1 MIVAGI
7 ATFLVVTVSAL
18 AAYPLSRMR
27 FRGREAI
34 FTFFTFGLLFPIA
47 VAALP
52 LYLLLRQ
59 LGLLESLL
67 GVALPEAAF
76 AIPLTIIILR
86 PFMRAV
92 PGELEDAAAMDGC
105 SRFGFF
111 LARPGP
117 ALAARADDRDDPLGR
132 SSAGTTSSCRCSWSP
147 TRSTGRFRSASR
159 PYSTRAQH
167 GHRGHP
173 RVHDALDG
181 AGAARSSSSPSG
193 ASSAASPAPSRAD
206 AAGVEFANPV
216 LPGMHPDPSVCR
228 VGGDYYLACSSF
240 EYFPGVP
247 LYASR
252 DLVTWRPI
260 GHALTRRSQLDL
272 TGVPSS
278 GGIYAPTLR
287 HHDGTFFVVTTLVGR
302 GNFVVTARDPRG
314 PWSDPTWLDVDGI
327 DPSLAFLDERIYYTR
342 NGQGADPDH
351 PFVYQGELTRETDGF
366 RIARTPRVIWKGT
379 GGVWP
384 EAPHLYRRGGWY
396 YLVTAEGG
404 TSYGHSVVV
413 ARSRAPDGPFE
424 PSPHG
429 PLLTHRG
436 RPRHPIQATG
446 HADLV
451 DLEDGTTWAVFLGIR
466 PTGGRHHHLGRET
479 YLAPVHW
486 RPDGWP
492 RMPPIELTMQGPP
505 LPRSDAADPGGRLVF
520 RRRRL
525 PLGWRFVRNPVR
537 GACSLRAEPG
547 FLRLWGGAATLD
559 DVASPSL
566 VCRPQQHLEMTARA
580 RCTGSRRSRPAVSRC
595 GHNCSMP
602 RGRST
607 CSRSCGD

>member
-1 MIVAGI
+1 M
-7 ATFLVVTVSAL
+7 
-18 AAYPLSRMR
+18 
-27 FRGREAI
+27 
-34 FTFFTFGLLFPIA
+34 
-47 VAALP
+47 
-52 LYLLLRQ
+52 
-59 LGLLESLL
+59 
-67 GVALPEAAF
+67 
-76 AIPLTIIILR
+76 
-86 PFMRAV
+86 
-92 PGELEDAAAMDGC
+92 
-105 SRFGFF
+105 
-111 LARPGP
+111 
-117 ALAARADDRDDPLGR
+117 
-132 SSAGTTSSCRCSWSP
+132 
-147 TRSTGRFRSASR
+147 
-159 PYSTRAQH
+159 
-167 GHRGHP
+167 
-173 RVHDALDG
+173 
-181 AGAARSSSSPSG
+181 
-193 ASSAASPAPSRAD
+193 
-206 AAGVEFANPV
+206 EFANPV

-228 VGGDYYLACSSF
+228 VGGDYYVACSSF

-327 DPSLAFLDERIYYTR
+327 DPSLSFLDERIYYTR

-580 RCTGSRRSRPAVSRC
+580 RLLFEAPQGGERAGICVRANETFHAALVVAAGPSGRELRLDCTVGDVTTAVGRRVLGAGPVTVEIEATAQEYRFGGGTGRVREVGRVPTRAFSAESILESTGRHHFTGATIGLYATGAGRRATTPARFEWFEYVAS
-595 GHNCSMP
+595 
-602 RGRST
+602 
-607 CSRSCGD
+607 